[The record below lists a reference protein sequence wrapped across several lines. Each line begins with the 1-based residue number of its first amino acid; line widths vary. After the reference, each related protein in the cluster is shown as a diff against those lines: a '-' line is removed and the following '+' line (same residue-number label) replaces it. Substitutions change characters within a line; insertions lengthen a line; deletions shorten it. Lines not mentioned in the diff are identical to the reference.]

1 MQEMSSVGAFL
12 IDLEEA
18 DGVRATAVAYPEIRL
33 LVEEGSTRLAGWV
46 ALQIDHTQ
54 EGDD

>member
-46 ALQIDHTQ
+46 ALQIDHPQ
-54 EGDD
+54 EGGD